1 MAVNPNQE
9 LIWQGRIHLGDE
21 PGIYGDAYYN
31 GICAEL
37 PITIYRLEPTQ
48 IEDKAFKLIL
58 ETENV
63 KTYQG
68 YPGHEISVFIYEP
81 DPNQQDHS
89 VERKLASSRLTDAD
103 NNRKEIEI
111 QPGTAKSPFWLTV
124 KLRNDTSVNPGLY
137 DDFVWVKLSL
147 LSDDFTYYASFGFIN
162 S

>member
-63 KTYQG
+63 KTYPG